1 MVQFVR
7 RYVRL
12 LRGPAGKLAVVRS
25 YVRSFVRSLRIVG
38 LSVLALDA
46 LLFSSQM
53 ALAQFSQQGPKLVGT
68 GAIGTAGQGFSV
80 SLSSD
85 GNTAIVGGPVDNN
98 QAGAAWI
105 YTRSGGV
112 WTQQGGKLVGTG
124 ATGAAQQGL
133 SVSLSSDGNTAIV
146 GGNLDN
152 NSAGAAWV
160 YTRSG
165 GVWTQ
170 QGGTLVGTGATG
182 AARQGVFVS
191 LSSANTAIV
200 GGNLDNIGAGAA
212 WVYVATAPPPSAPL
226 TPPALNLAPPPCS
239 WAGRTFSQGAIFCMG
254 PTTAVTCDNGKWTTS
269 TYGPCNSAS
278 PIDAK

>member
-124 ATGAAQQGL
+124 ATGAA
-133 SVSLSSDGNTAIV
+133 
-146 GGNLDN
+146 
-152 NSAGAAWV
+152 
-160 YTRSG
+160 
-165 GVWTQ
+165 
-170 QGGTLVGTGATG
+170 
-182 AARQGVFVS
+182 RQGVFVS